1 MEQKIRTTL
10 KDIGVPQHIKGY
22 RYLVV
27 AVRKTIE
34 DPDEATRVTKTLYPA
49 VAKECGSTPSRVE
62 RAIRHAIECAFN
74 GVAPDVIEKYF
85 GNSIALHR
93 AQPTNSHFIAAIA
106 EAVQ

>member
-22 RYLVV
+22 RYLIV

-34 DPDEATRVTKTLYPA
+34 DPEEVTRVTKTLYTA
-49 VAKECGSTPSRVE
+49 VVKECGSTPSRVE

-74 GVAPDVIEKYF
+74 GTSPEVIEKYF

-93 AQPTNSHFIAAIA
+93 AQPTNSHFIAAIV